1 VRVLAGPHVT
11 VALAAAF
18 AWLGWT
24 TAAAA
29 TPETTIRITSPLG
42 RTGVPGVVRVVAQ
55 VTTPAPGGIVR
66 VRFFVDDTLLGEDVD
81 GPPYVTEWEDANPY
95 EPRVIR
101 AEVDDGAGGTVE
113 DRVALSSLEVIEE
126 AAVSSVLVE
135 ATVTD
140 EAGRYVSNLDATHFS
155 LFEDGEPQ
163 TLDLVQLQTLPTTF
177 TLLVDGSQSMSRRID
192 LVRETARRLTSR
204 LRNGDMVVV
213 APFRR
218 GLEAVTGPTNDDATI
233 AEAIA
238 GIRAVGGTAIL
249 DSLAQL
255 PDYFA
260 RAEGRQV
267 IVLVT
272 DGYDEHSQTSIEEAF
287 RALQRVHAT
296 VYVVGIG
303 GVAGISLKGES
314 LLRKIAAQ
322 MGGRA
327 FFPTR
332 ERELPDVHALIATE
346 AYSRYV
352 ITYTP
357 TNQEWNGAY
366 RAIRLAVGEPSYTVK
381 ARTGYFAPA
390 PPPIRPT
397 LEFSAAGD
405 TEAVLALAVSDVT
418 VLEDG
423 VPQTLESFQEA
434 NAPMSIVMALDAS
447 GSMRPALD
455 AVKAAA
461 TTFVQALRPADPLAL
476 VQFSDRVVVE
486 HELSTRRQVTLDA
499 IAGHQALGGT
509 ALWDALYDSM
519 AYLQRQPGRRAVVV
533 LTDGRDE
540 NNPGTA
546 PGSTHS
552 LADVLAQVRDTETT
566 VYAIGLGP
574 RVDHEGLSR
583 VAEASGG
590 AAYFPE
596 DVSQLADRYR
606 RVVDDLRR
614 RYLITYTSTNS
625 TRDGAWRAVQIATP
639 RPDLVIRSVGGYN
652 APGRAR
658 PATQEP

>member
-1 VRVLAGPHVT
+1 MRGLALSCAAAVLAASLVCPGRAVAGP
-11 VALAAAF
+11 
-18 AWLGWT
+18 
-24 TAAAA
+24 A

-55 VTTPAPGGIVR
+55 VVTPAPGGVVR
-66 VRFFVDDTLLGEDVD
+66 VRFYVDDKPLGEDMD
-81 GPPYVTEWEDANPY
+81 GPPYVTEWEDENPY
-95 EPRVIR
+95 EPRTIR
-101 AEVDDGAGGTVE
+101 AEVDDGLGGTVE
-113 DRVALSSLEVIEE
+113 DRVSLASLEVIEE

-140 EAGRYVSNLDATHFS
+140 EAGRYVQDLGAGHFT
-155 LFEDGEPQ
+155 LFEDDEPQ
-163 TLDLVQLQTLPTTF
+163 TLDLVQMQTLPTTF

-192 LVRETARRLTSR
+192 LVRATARRLASR
-204 LRNGDMVVV
+204 LKNGDMVVV

-218 GLEAVTGPTNDDATI
+218 RIEAVTGPTDDARTI
-233 AEAIA
+233 GDAIS
-238 GIRAVGGTAIL
+238 GIEAVGGTAIL
-249 DSLAQL
+249 DSLATL
-255 PDYFA
+255 PEYFA

-267 IVLVT
+267 VILVT
-272 DGYDEHSQTSIEEAF
+272 DGYDEHSSTSMEEAF
-287 RALQRVHAT
+287 RALQRVQAT

-303 GVAGISLKGES
+303 GVAGISLKGEM
-314 LLRKIAAQ
+314 LLRKVAAQ

-327 FFPTR
+327 FFPSR
-332 ERELPDVHALIATE
+332 EEQLPDVHALIATE

-366 RAIRLAVGEPSYTVK
+366 RTIRLAVAEPSYTVK
-381 ARTGYFAPA
+381 ARPGYFAPA

-397 LEFSAAGD
+397 LEFSVAGD
-405 TEAVLALAVSDVT
+405 SEAVLALAPSDVT
-418 VLEDG
+418 VIEDG
-423 VPQTLESFQEA
+423 VAQKIESFQEA

-461 TTFVQALRPADPLAL
+461 TTFVQALRPSDPLAL

-486 HELSTRRQVTLDA
+486 HELSTRRQLTLDA

-509 ALWDALYDSM
+509 ALWDALHDSM

-546 PGSTHS
+546 PGSMHT
-552 LADVLAQVRDTETT
+552 LADVLAQVRETETT

-574 RVDHEGLSR
+574 RVDHEGLAR

-596 DVSQLADRYR
+596 DASQLADRYR

-625 TRDGAWRAVQIATP
+625 TRDGAWREVRITTA
-639 RPDLVIRSVGGYN
+639 RPDVVVRSVGGYN

-658 PATQEP
+658 PATEP